1 MGESDSC
8 CVSFRLV
15 ENPDEVSVLGDE
27 VAENTGLPKTHI
39 EKDFWVTEVLRGVV
53 AAAHPL
59 GATVVFKGGTS
70 LSKAYKIIERFSEDV
85 DVLVVL
91 PEGTKGKRNRILKD
105 LVQGAAEATAIE
117 AEIVSGATTEGE
129 KRGARFHYRTTNS
142 QGDGLKEGVL
152 LEIGTRG
159 GAMPTTIHQ
168 IESLI
173 AEHACNRIAD
183 AVELVPVEVLV
194 QDLSRTLVEKLVLLH
209 TAHCVDDQT
218 VAVKAARH
226 YYDVHRLLSRPN
238 VLKDVSEIDITILA
252 RDVYTYSTFADR
264 PAAHRPPG
272 GFAAS
277 PAFNAGPYIDAV
289 RVEYESHVLGQLLW
303 PNAERP
309 SLDDCI
315 ETVHR
320 NQSQL

>member
-15 ENPDEVSVLGDE
+15 ENPDEVSVLADE
-27 VAENTGLPKTHI
+27 VAENTGLPKTHV

-53 AAAHPL
+53 AAAHTL
-59 GATVVFKGGTS
+59 SATVIFKGGTS

-85 DVLVVL
+85 DMLVIL

-129 KRGARFHYRTTNS
+129 KRGARFHYRTTNG
-142 QGDGLKEGVL
+142 QGAGLKEGVL

-168 IESLI
+168 IKSLI
-173 AEHACNRIAD
+173 AEHASNRIAD
-183 AVELVPVEVLV
+183 AVELFPVEILV
-194 QDLSRTLVEKLVLLH
+194 QHPSRTLVEKLVLLH
-209 TAHCVDDQT
+209 TAHCADDQT

-226 YYDVHRLLSRPN
+226 YYDVHQLLSRPN
-238 VLKDVSEIDITILA
+238 VLEDVSEIGVTILA
-252 RDVYTYSTFADR
+252 RDVCTYSTSANQPAEPR
-264 PAAHRPPG
+264 PSG
-272 GFAAS
+272 GFADS
-277 PAFNAGPYIDAV
+277 PAFSTERYMEAV
-289 RVEYESHVLGQLLW
+289 RVEYESRVLGQLLW

-315 ETVHR
+315 QTVHR
-320 NQSQL
+320 NRDQL